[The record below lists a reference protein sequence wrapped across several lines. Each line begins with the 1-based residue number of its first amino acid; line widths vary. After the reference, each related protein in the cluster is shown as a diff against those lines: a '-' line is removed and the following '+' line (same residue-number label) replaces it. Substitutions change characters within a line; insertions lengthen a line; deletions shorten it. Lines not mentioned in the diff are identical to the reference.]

1 MAVNGRPRVAI
12 ACQGGGSRGN
22 HAGSPAQAGERP
34 EVQTT
39 PMDFIW
45 FIISTIISGL
55 IIGALGRLAV
65 PGPNPMSIG
74 QTILIGIAGAFI
86 GGLIAFLIGA
96 PVGIAFILEILAAAA
111 IIYFM
116 QRRPN
121 RVL

>member
-1 MAVNGRPRVAI
+1 
-12 ACQGGGSRGN
+12 
-22 HAGSPAQAGERP
+22 
-34 EVQTT
+34 
-39 PMDFIW
+39 MDFIW
-45 FIISTIISGL
+45 FIISTLISGL

-74 QTILIGIAGAFI
+74 TTILVGIGGAFI

-96 PVGIAFILEILAAAA
+96 PVGIALILEILAAAA